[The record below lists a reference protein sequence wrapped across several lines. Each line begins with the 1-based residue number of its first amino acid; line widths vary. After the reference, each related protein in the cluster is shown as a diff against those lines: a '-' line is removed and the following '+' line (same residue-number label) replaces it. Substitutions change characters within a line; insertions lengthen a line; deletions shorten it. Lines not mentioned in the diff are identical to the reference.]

1 MEDLMTVQERPIEL
15 RRILELTQGLT
26 LLDKVRLVERMMPE
40 IERELASAAK
50 TPKRSLLGICA
61 DLGPAPS
68 AETIDEASR
77 EMWRNFPREV
87 E

>member
-50 TPKRSLLGICA
+50 APKRSLLGICA

-77 EMWRNFPREV
+77 EMWRHFPREV